1 MQRVLVCVLLVG
13 ALISASSAH
22 AALSS
27 GKVSATESGFEARS
41 ALKSAGGVEFA
52 GYWGYAQCVAER
64 RAWQGQHGMTGWSM
78 LTPVMIGTA
87 ASCFEAFY

>member
-13 ALISASSAH
+13 ALIGASSAH

-27 GKVSATESGFEARS
+27 GKVSAATESGFEARPTP
-41 ALKSAGGVEFA
+41 KSIGGVEFA

-64 RAWQGQHGMTGWSM
+64 GAWQKQHGMMGWSM

-87 ASCFEAFY
+87 ASCFEAF